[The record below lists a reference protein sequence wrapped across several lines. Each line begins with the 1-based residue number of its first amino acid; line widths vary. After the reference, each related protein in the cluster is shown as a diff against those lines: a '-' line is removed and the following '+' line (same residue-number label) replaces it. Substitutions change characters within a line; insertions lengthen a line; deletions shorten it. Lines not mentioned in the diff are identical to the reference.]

1 MSDDVGTPKAITE
14 TQERILRAAM
24 EIMAERGYAA
34 TPTAEIAKR
43 ANVAEGTV
51 FKHFKTKQG
60 LLTAVVAPFVERF
73 VAPLMVKDFIAL
85 LDADYDSLEQFLR
98 AVFRDR
104 LAEVRKHRTVVRIAL
119 QELPYNDA
127 LRERFRGVMTST
139 VVPHATAAIA
149 KLQARGLVVAE
160 DPARVLRTTVSVFA
174 SYAMLRNFFAADL
187 EWDDDTEVEAIIRL
201 LAGGMAPR

>member
-60 LLTAVVAPFVERF
+60 LLTAVVAPLAQRF
-73 VAPLMVKDFIAL
+73 VAPLVVKDFIAL
-85 LDADYDSLEQFLR
+85 LDSPYDSLEEFLR

-104 LAEVRKHRTVVRIAL
+104 LAEVRKHSTIVRIAL
-119 QELPYNDA
+119 QELPYNDE
-127 LRERFRGVMTST
+127 LRGVFRGVMTST
-139 VVPHATAAIA
+139 VVPHAVAAIQR
-149 KLQARGLVVAE
+149 LQARHLIVTE
-160 DPARVLRTTVSVFA
+160 EPDRILRTMVSVFA

-187 EWDDDTEVEAIIRL
+187 EWDDDKEVEAIIRL